1 MFNLIPHSEREAR
14 AETMLR
20 IAAERAKLAALRAE
34 ANNTGLQP
42 VSQPLD
48 IPMEPRF
55 RFRTR
60 WPQ

>member
-14 AETMLR
+14 AQTMLR
-20 IAAERAKLAALRAE
+20 IMAERAKLAALRAK

-42 VSQPLD
+42 VFQPLD

-55 RFRTR
+55 RMR